1 MKIEAS
7 SDDNGSQRQHDP
19 SKPGTSVIK
28 LMPGAREIFPSRSNT
43 ETAIYLS
50 RPKVANLFTHMT
62 NSSIG
67 SNPSINKPPLIQ
79 KKSGELVQPALRPFS
94 RRQYK
99 QMPGTLA
106 DFRSVHFNDF
116 DNQTRYFFQTDSTMD
131 ILPVLSPV
139 ETCDS
144 RVAQRFGNNDKAT
157 RGIKIANL
165 PHDSSERKSKPV
177 QLERLF
183 LSSDRDTLVGTVVV
197 QNMSFQKLVVAHFTL
212 DCWKTTSELVAQY
225 AKDIQGLSSAGYDR
239 FTFRMELSD
248 IADIDKK
255 SLLLCVRYNVNG
267 KDHWDNNNSMDY
279 NIEFIE
285 NCGGVHEAN
294 T

>member
-19 SKPGTSVIK
+19 FKPGTSVIK

-50 RPKVANLFTHMT
+50 RPKVASLFTHMT
-62 NSSIG
+62 NSSIE

-99 QMPGTLA
+99 HMPGTLA
-106 DFRSVHFNDF
+106 DFVSVHFNDF

-131 ILPVLSPV
+131 ILAVLSPV

-144 RVAQRFGNNDKAT
+144 GVAQRFGNNDKAT

-225 AKDIQGLSSAGYDR
+225 AKDIQGLSSGGYDR

-267 KDHWDNNNSMDY
+267 KDHWDNNNGMDY